1 MNSFDQTYDL
11 IVVGGGP
18 AGTKAAVEAASAGK
32 SVLLIEKD
40 LLGGTCL
47 NRGCIPTKALL
58 RSSGLFRE
66 LADNGAALGVPAE
79 AKLDLAAMYTHVAET
94 ILSLRTGLED
104 RMKRLKVQVVRG
116 TAKVLDAHTV
126 CVEQTVGSVPDAE
139 AAGNDLDNVAAG
151 KAEPIAYT
159 GSHLLICTG
168 SRPAT
173 PPIPGSDLPG
183 VCNSDVL
190 LAGLEALPERVVI
203 IGGGVIGAEFSEFFT
218 NLGSKVT
225 VLEAL
230 PRLLANMDKDFGQS
244 LATSLKK
251 AGADVQVNARVSEIR
266 KAEPLE
272 VVFTDKKGNPG
283 QVPADLVLICTGRR
297 PVTEGLFPA
306 DMETALGMVRGFVPV
321 DMTSYETAVPGV
333 YAVGDIVAGGL
344 QLAHAAEA
352 EAVRAV
358 RHMFGLGEGKDLSL
372 VPSCVFTQPEIASVG
387 LTAEQAKEAGYAVKT
402 RKQLTS
408 ANAKA
413 VVEGAGRGYSQLVY
427 EEGTGRLL
435 GAHLL
440 CPHASEMIGPLGV
453 LIGAHGT
460 IEDLDRTVF
469 PHPTVSEIL
478 PL

>member
-1 MNSFDQTYDL
+1 MNTCDQIYDL
-11 IVVGGGP
+11 VIAGGGP

-58 RSSGLFRE
+58 RSSGLYRE
-66 LADNGAALGVPAE
+66 LADHGTELGVPVQA
-79 AKLDLAAMYTHVAET
+79 AYDLSAMYANAAET
-94 ILSLRTGLED
+94 ILSLRTALED
-104 RMKRLKVQVVRG
+104 RLRRLKVQVVRG
-116 TAKVLDAHTV
+116 TAKVLAPDTV
-126 CVEQTVGSVPDAE
+126 SVTADE
-139 AAGNDLDNVAAG
+139 TAGDG
-151 KAEPIAYT
+151 KAETAVYKA
-159 GSHLLICTG
+159 SHLLVCTG
-168 SRPAT
+168 SKPAA

-190 LAGLEALPERVVI
+190 LAGIEKLPERVVI
-203 IGGGVIGAEFSEFFT
+203 IGGGVIGAEFSAFFT

-244 LATSLKK
+244 LASSLKK
-251 AGADVQVNARVSEIR
+251 ASADVQVNAMVSEIR
-266 KAEPLE
+266 KGEPLE
-272 VVFTDKKGNPG
+272 VVFTDKKGNQG

-297 PVTEGLFPA
+297 PVTDGLFA
-306 DMETALGMVRGFVPV
+306 EEIAERLAMVRGYIPADPV
-321 DMTSYETAVPGV
+321 TYETQVPGIF
-333 YAVGDIVAGGL
+333 AVGDIVAGGL

-352 EAVRAV
+352 EAAQAV
-358 RHMFGLGEGKDLSL
+358 RHMFGLGDGKDLSL
-372 VPSCVFTQPEIASVG
+372 IPSCVFTQPEIASVG
-387 LTAEQAKEAGYAVKT
+387 MTAEQAKEAGYTVKT

-413 VVEGAGRGYSQLVY
+413 VIEGAGRGFSLLVY
-427 EEGTGRLL
+427 EEGTERLL

-453 LIGAHGT
+453 LIGARGT
-460 IEDLDRTVF
+460 LADLDRTVF